1 MGQGW
6 VEQNLG
12 VLITI
17 LVQMFLVV
25 IWAMHQKGRL
35 DSALER
41 IESCEKVARN
51 HSESIDTKLETMDA
65 RLRRM
70 GSQLDRLL
78 GASGR
83 RIDDHL
89 EEGV

>member
-12 VLITI
+12 VLLTI
-17 LVQMFLVV
+17 LGQMFLVV

-41 IESCEKVARN
+41 IEGCETVART
-51 HSESIDTKLETMDA
+51 HSESIDAKLDTMDQ

-89 EEGV
+89 DDK